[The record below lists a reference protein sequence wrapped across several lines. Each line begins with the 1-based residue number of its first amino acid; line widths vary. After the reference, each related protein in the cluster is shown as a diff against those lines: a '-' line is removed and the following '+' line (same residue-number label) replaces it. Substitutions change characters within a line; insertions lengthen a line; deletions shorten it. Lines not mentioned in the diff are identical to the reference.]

1 VAVETRLDLRDW
13 QLCST
18 AEALTALVSRLDAV
32 ITTRL
37 HGLVLALHAGLPALA
52 VDPVAGGGKV
62 TAQARAWGWPAIV
75 AAEQAADR
83 RLLGR
88 HWDWC
93 LSGPGRRAAA
103 CAARSGS
110 AQQAAMLAGLVA
122 ELRPAGDREPG

>member
-1 VAVETRLDLRDW
+1 
-13 QLCST
+13 
-18 AEALTALVSRLDAV
+18 VSRLDAV

-93 LSGPGRRAAA
+93 LIRARPPGGGLRRAL
-103 CAARSGS
+103 RI
-110 AQQAAMLAGLVA
+110 
-122 ELRPAGDREPG
+122 RPAGRHAGRPGR